1 MATKRIHFKDSRY
14 RIGGRLS
21 DFYQL
26 ERKLEKWG
34 AENISTTVTTP
45 DFVLI
50 GPACGSKE
58 SKALAAG
65 LPILYSS
72 QLLEALENG
81 YFDYE
86 TTFIEEDLDL
96 DHTIA
101 ELRGLFAQAPSSK
114 SWTTCLEL
122 IERCPDAQ
130 IEPVLHYISQGMA
143 RWPEKERAISWEPDT
158 KHELLK
164 GVHNLWRK
172 SCPPDELCVAP
183 PLWMYELL
191 NKEVIRHDKFKLV
204 RALNCESMRLNQ
216 YSFKRLLTHPD
227 LEHVKII
234 NLGSRNNCSSS
245 FLEKLS
251 DFDVA
256 RKAEEI
262 WFFGGHHLASALGN
276 SKRAF
281 EHLKVVRLESYM
293 FHKTHGVPSKFR
305 MIPAFPPDLRFEPIP
320 YRP

>member
-1 MATKRIHFKDSRY
+1 MATKRIHFKGSRY
-14 RIGGRLS
+14 RTGGRLS

-26 ERKLEKWG
+26 DRKLEQWG
-34 AENISTTVTTP
+34 AEDVSSMTTTP
-45 DFVLI
+45 DFVLL
-50 GPACGSKE
+50 GPGCGSKE

-65 LPILYSS
+65 LPILYTS
-72 QLLEALENG
+72 QLLEALEKG

-101 ELRGLFAQAPSSK
+101 ELRGLFAEEPSSK

-122 IERCPDAQ
+122 IERCPDDQ
-130 IEPVLHYISQGMA
+130 IEPILHYVSQGIA
-143 RWPEKERAISWEPDT
+143 RWPEEQRALPWEPDT
-158 KHELLK
+158 KHALLK
-164 GVHNLWRK
+164 GVHSLWQR
-172 SCPPDELCVAP
+172 SCPPHELCVAP
-183 PLWMYELL
+183 PIWMYELL
-191 NKEVIRHDKFKLV
+191 SKEVVRHDKFKLV

-234 NLGSRNNCSSS
+234 NLGSRNNCSPS
-245 FLEKLS
+245 FLEKLA
-251 DFDVA
+251 DFEVA

-262 WFFGGHHLASALGN
+262 WFFGGHDLADSLSKNKHRFDHL
-276 SKRAF
+276 
-281 EHLKVVRLESYM
+281 EVVRLEPYM
-293 FHKTHGVPSKFR
+293 FQGKNRAPRKFD
-305 MIPAFPPDLRFEPIP
+305 MLPVFPPDLRFEPIP